1 MPKNTENLFLNRRHF
16 LASASMTGLAGT
28 GILSSLSQ
36 VANAQARSGDYKAL
50 VCILLAGGC
59 DSFNLLMP
67 SGGAAHKAYQHARTN
82 LALDAGSAHKIRDA
96 RSGDTFGL
104 HPATRSLQTLFEE
117 KRLSFIA
124 NIGTLVEPTNKD
136 QYLSGGAVLPK
147 GLLSH
152 KDQIPHWQTSM
163 PQHRGAK
170 GVAGRL
176 HDLNAGSGEIS
187 RNISLSG
194 TNVFQ
199 YAKDTSAYA
208 ITNEGSVGLDVFDS
222 TKADYQF
229 VRRGIETVL
238 NNTAND
244 PYKSYYSDTIFAAHE
259 NHQVFQRAL
268 AASTRVKTRFPESTF
283 GRDLRMIA
291 NTIAARQALNAP
303 QQVFF
308 VNYGGWDH
316 HDGVLAKQ
324 NEMLKDVADSL
335 AAFDR
340 ALQSIELGDAVTTFT
355 ISDFGRTLTSNG
367 NGSDHGW
374 GGNIMV
380 MGGGIAGGQVH
391 GQYPDLTLGN
401 DLDIGS
407 GIFIPTLPTDALYAS
422 LGRWLGVNDS
432 DLVRVLPNLNR
443 FPDTMQRIDLFG

>member
-1 MPKNTENLFLNRRHF
+1 MPKISDHLSLNRRRF
-16 LASASMTGLAGT
+16 LAGASLSGLAGS

-36 VANAQARSGDYKAL
+36 MASAQGEVGGYKAL

-67 SGGAAHKAYQHARTN
+67 TGEAAHAAYQRARTN
-82 LALDAGSAHKIRDA
+82 LAIDAGRSHKIRDA
-96 RSGDTFGL
+96 KTGDRFGL

-124 NIGTLVEPTNKD
+124 NIGTLVQPTHKD
-136 QYLSGGAVLPK
+136 QYLSGRAVLPK

-152 KDQIPHWQTSM
+152 KDQIQHWQTSL
-163 PQHRGAK
+163 PQARGAK

-176 HDLNAGSGEIS
+176 NDLVAGTETIS

-208 ITNEGSVGLDVFDS
+208 ITNEGSVGLEVFDS
-222 TKADYQF
+222 SNADYQF
-229 VRRGIETVL
+229 VRRGIESVL
-238 NNTAND
+238 KDTAND
-244 PYKSYYSDTIFAAHE
+244 PYKAYYSDTIFAAHD
-259 NHQVFQRAL
+259 NHQVFRRAL
-268 AASTRVKTRFPESTF
+268 AASKPVKTRFPASKF
-283 GRDLRMIA
+283 GQDLKMIA
-291 NTIAARQALNAP
+291 NTIAARQALRAP
-303 QQVFF
+303 QQIFF
-308 VNYGGWDH
+308 VNYAGWDH

-324 NEMLKDVADSL
+324 NDMLKDVADSL

-340 ALQSIELGDAVTTFT
+340 ALHSIDIGDAVTTFT

-380 MGGGIAGGQVH
+380 MGGGIRGGLVH
-391 GQYPDLTLGN
+391 GHYPDLTLGN
-401 DLDIGS
+401 ELDIGS

-422 LGRWLGVNDS
+422 LGRWMGVK
-432 DLVRVLPNLNR
+432 DLDLARVLPNLNR
-443 FPDTMQRIDLFG
+443 FPDAMQHIDLFA